1 MAFSGKSHRTKS
13 HLAARTLVLN
23 QQTVNQTDNWWL
35 KILKFSKIKKT
46 VQDDSS
52 VCCDRGMDPK
62 CLWLTTV
69 LSMWSCRASI
79 SRSPTGCQAA
89 LTSSAWVSRRSSWS
103 MELCSSWRRSKAW
116 STWLC
121 QPPMCPFRRSQR
133 SLTSP
138 VCLRIARAKPRAFS
152 SGVRSGYR
160 ALKKAFFSTLHRFG
174 CNLISSQ
181 FLLSLVNFKFDCTG
195 TADEGEY
202 KLRSQISGGWNWRQK
217 GEETI

>member
-1 MAFSGKSHRTKS
+1 MAFSGNSHRTKS

-46 VQDDSS
+46 VQDSS

-69 LSMWSCRASI
+69 LSMWSCRASM

-89 LTSSAWVSRRSSWS
+89 LASSAWVSRRSSWS

-152 SGVRSGYR
+152 SGVRSG
-160 ALKKAFFSTLHRFG
+160 TEH
-174 CNLISSQ
+174 
-181 FLLSLVNFKFDCTG
+181 
-195 TADEGEY
+195 
-202 KLRSQISGGWNWRQK
+202 
-217 GEETI
+217 